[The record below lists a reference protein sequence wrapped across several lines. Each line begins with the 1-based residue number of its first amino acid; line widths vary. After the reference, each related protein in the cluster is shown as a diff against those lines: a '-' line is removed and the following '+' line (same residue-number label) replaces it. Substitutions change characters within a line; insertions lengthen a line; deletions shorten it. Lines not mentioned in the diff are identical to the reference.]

1 MPVDVGDV
9 FPVRMDE
16 EHGEDGEHETY
27 HQDGFSFY
35 KCKYFLHN
43 VSRFCKVYGH
53 YNLSPRGSV
62 MTCARISVFHYNLS
76 PRDSVMTCARISVL
90 HYNIEKTT

>member
-9 FPVRMDE
+9 FSVRMDE
-16 EHGEDGEHETY
+16 EHGEDGEHEAY

-43 VSRFCKVYGH
+43 VSRFCKIF
-53 YNLSPRGSV
+53 SI
-62 MTCARISVFHYNLS
+62 ISHVTTRK
-76 PRDSVMTCARISVL
+76 RDDLRTHQRAL
-90 HYNIEKTT
+90 L

>member
-9 FPVRMDE
+9 FFVRMDE
-16 EHGEDGEHETY
+16 EHGEDGKYEAY

-43 VSRFCKVYGH
+43 VSRFCKIFSIISHVTTRKRDDLRTHQRASLYPAAH
-53 YNLSPRGSV
+53 PLKSRS
-62 MTCARISVFHYNLS
+62 TCGKRL
-76 PRDSVMTCARISVL
+76 
-90 HYNIEKTT
+90 